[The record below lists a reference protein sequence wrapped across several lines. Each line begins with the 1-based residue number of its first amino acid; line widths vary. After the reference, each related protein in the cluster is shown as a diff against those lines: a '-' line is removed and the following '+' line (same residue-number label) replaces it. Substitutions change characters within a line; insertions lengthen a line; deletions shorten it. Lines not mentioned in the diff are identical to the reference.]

1 MRTTNT
7 LATLGW
13 AAWIALAAPLAWAGD
28 GHDHGEAP
36 ASSAGPAA
44 PRFAATSETF
54 ELVGIVNGK
63 QLTLYLDRYADG
75 SPVKNAQL
83 ELELGGVKVPVEPH
97 ADGEFEATL
106 VQELK
111 PGVVSVA
118 ATVIA
123 GEETDLL
130 AGELDMH
137 EEAHAEEA
145 PHTHG
150 WKEYALWA
158 AIAGGALFV
167 LAALLRRLRA
177 SRKPHFGGAA

>member
-7 LATLGW
+7 LVALGW
-13 AAWIALAAPLAWAGD
+13 AAWIVLATPLAWAG
-28 GHDHGEAP
+28 GDHGEAP
-36 ASSAGPAA
+36 ASSAGPTS
-44 PRFAATSETF
+44 PLFAATSETF
-54 ELVGIVNGK
+54 ELVGVVNGK

-75 SPVKNAQL
+75 SPVKDAKL
-83 ELELGGVKVPVEPH
+83 ELELGGVKVPVEAH
-97 ADGEFEATL
+97 AEGEFKATL
-106 VQELK
+106 VKELK

-137 EEAHAEEA
+137 EETHAQEA
-145 PHTHG
+145 AHTHG

-158 AIAGGALFV
+158 GATGGAL
-167 LAALLRRLRA
+167 LLLTALLRRLRT
-177 SRKPHFGGAA
+177 SRNPKIGGSA

>member
-28 GHDHGEAP
+28 GHDHGET
-36 ASSAGPAA
+36 PAA
-44 PRFAATSETF
+44 TAGSASPRFTATSETF
-54 ELVGIVNGK
+54 ELVGVVNGK

-75 SPVKNAQL
+75 SPVKGAKL
-83 ELELGGVKVPVEPH
+83 ELELGGVKIPVEAH
-97 ADGEFEATL
+97 AEGEFEATL
-106 VQELK
+106 MQELK
-111 PGVVSVA
+111 PGAISVA

-137 EEAHAEEA
+137 EEAHAEA
-145 PHTHG
+145 TAHAHG
-150 WKEYALWA
+150 WKEYALWGGA
-158 AIAGGALFV
+158 AGGGL
-167 LAALLRRLRA
+167 LLLTTLLRRLRA
-177 SRKPHFGGAA
+177 SRNPRFGGAA